1 MTEKKQAKIRSGV
14 PSGLS
19 SFHLEANR
27 SSRGMSLLL
36 SGIIGIS
43 DFSEERIE
51 LLSHGGRVII
61 SGKKLFI
68 NIYENNNLEILGKA
82 EEITFRYGK
91 N

>member
-1 MTEKKQAKIRSGV
+1 MTEKNQPNSRSGI

-19 SFHLEANR
+19 SFHLEASR
-27 SSRGMSLLL
+27 SSRGMSLML

-61 SGKKLFI
+61 SGKRLFI
-68 NIYENNNLEILGKA
+68 NVYENNNLEILGKA
-82 EEITFRYGK
+82 EEIIFRYGK

>member
-1 MTEKKQAKIRSGV
+1 MTEKKLSNTRPLV

-27 SSRGMSLLL
+27 SSKGMSLIL

-61 SGKKLFI
+61 SGKRLFI
-68 NIYENNNLEILGKA
+68 NLYENNNLEILGKA

>member
-1 MTEKKQAKIRSGV
+1 MTEKKQSNVKSGV
-14 PSGLS
+14 LSGLS

-61 SGKKLFI
+61 CGKRLFI
-68 NIYENNNLEILGKA
+68 NVYENNNLEILGKA

>member
-1 MTEKKQAKIRSGV
+1 MNDKKILGRNNGIPSGV
-14 PSGLS
+14 S
-19 SFHLEANR
+19 SFHLEAKR
-27 SSRGMSLLL
+27 STRGMSILL

-43 DFSEERIE
+43 DFSEEKIE

-68 NIYENNNLEILGKA
+68 NVYENNNLEILGRA